1 MKKGPIVYSY
11 SHNQLS
17 AAFSGD
23 AVVFYGENKTLN
35 GLSIL
40 LQQAS
45 NIEIYIEARSDLAN
59 ILALKFLWR
68 PTISDTAEMLIF
80 VETED
85 IPGAPVKLSKIILNR
100 ADEQREFMLQE
111 GFVRLE
117 EKLKGDYYLEFK
129 VPNNYYLVTPEYML
143 SAVRRFL
150 EGEISLCLLEQ
161 HQKAVLL
168 KSVGGVITGWQV
180 LPLAVQD
187 RISVNSNY
195 NVLVMLNHVLMYVHH
210 TVISRVIHIFR
221 EPPSVRDIVTQMS
234 GIDAKKDY

>member
-1 MKKGPIVYSY
+1 M
-11 SHNQLS
+11 
-17 AAFSGD
+17 
-23 AVVFYGENKTLN
+23 FYGEKKKLN

-45 NIEIYIEARSDLAN
+45 NIELYTEARSDLAN

-68 PTISDTAEMLIF
+68 PTISDPTEMLIF

-85 IPGAPVKLSKIILNR
+85 IPGAPARLCKLILDR
-100 ADEQREFMLQE
+100 ADEQSEFMLQA
-111 GFVRLE
+111 GFVHLE
-117 EKLKGDYYLEFK
+117 EKLKDDYYLEFK
-129 VPNNYYLVTPEYML
+129 APNNYYLVAPEYML
-143 SAVRRFL
+143 NAVRRFL

-180 LPLAVQD
+180 LPLVVQD

-195 NVLVMLNHVLMYVHH
+195 NVLVMVNPELMYVHH